1 MDNVK
6 TGLLIAQIR
15 KEKGYTQKELAE
27 KINVSNATV
36 SKWETGKGFPDIS
49 LLVQLANSLDIK
61 VSDIIAGEIVA
72 DTSVTENIVTDIV
85 DVTLNEQKKRTKMFN
100 WIIAITV
107 AIIYLIVS
115 LITLK
120 WEITWVI
127 WFSYCAYMVATDICY
142 FHE

>member
-15 KEKGYTQKELAE
+15 KDKGYTQKELAE

-49 LLVQLANSLDIK
+49 LLESLANSLDIK
-61 VSDIIAGEIVA
+61 VSDIIAGEIIE
-72 DTSVTENIVTDIV
+72 DTNITENIVTDIV
-85 DVTLNEQKKRTKMFN
+85 DATIKEQEKKTKMFN

-127 WFSYCAYMVATDICY
+127 WLSYCAYRVITEYILKK
-142 FHE
+142 

>member
-15 KEKGYTQKELAE
+15 KDKGYTQKELAE
-27 KINVSNATV
+27 IINVSNATV

-49 LLVQLANSLDIK
+49 LLESLANSLDIK
-61 VSDIIAGEIVA
+61 VSDIIAGEIID
-72 DTSVTENIVTDIV
+72 DTNSTENIVTDIV
-85 DVTLNEQKKRTKMFN
+85 DATINEQEKKTKMFN
-100 WIIAITV
+100 WIIAVTV

-127 WFSYCAYMVATDICY
+127 WLSYCAYRVATEHILKK
-142 FHE
+142 

>member
-15 KEKGYTQKELAE
+15 KDKGYTQKELAE

-49 LLVQLANSLDIK
+49 LLESLANSLDIK
-61 VSDIIAGEIVA
+61 VSDIIAGEIIE
-72 DTSVTENIVTDIV
+72 DTNITENIVTDIV
-85 DVTLNEQKKRTKMFN
+85 DATINEQEKKTKMFN

-120 WEITWVI
+120 WMRKMLIR
-127 WFSYCAYMVATDICY
+127 
-142 FHE
+142 